1 MEKIHITQIKKL
13 FRKPKKQL
21 IIFSALFAFFY
32 ISNVFASNHT
42 LNLTVSYKT
51 VDFAGKKVQAIAVNN
66 QIPAPTLHFKEGD
79 HVVINVFNHL
89 NEPTIIHWHGIIL
102 PWQMDGVEGVSQH
115 AIPPGKMFQYHFTL
129 RQSGT
134 YWYHAHAGF
143 QEQQGL
149 YGAFIIDPKKPSLY
163 KDNKDEAIVLSDWSN
178 TNPNTIFENLKRDGD
193 YYSPRFPLQAS
204 LFKFIHDYK
213 NADPAQR
220 KLLVDD
226 YKMMQ
231 QMRMGIYDFSD
242 VAYDAFLL
250 NGKTNAHPWT
260 AKVKAGDVV
269 RLRFI
274 DAGGST
280 NFNVKIPGYEMRV
293 IQVQGNDVKPYSA
306 KHFFIT
312 PGETLDALITIKKN
326 KPTIIYAESSDTV
339 GAAMG
344 ALITSANQIVNYKNV
359 MPFPEPKPVTQEMMN
374 NMMQGMNPESMGS
387 MHSSHGNMSSS
398 SSHVMEGMS
407 GMKNMQGMKKT
418 KKMSGSHE
426 GHTSMSM
433 SHDMPMKN
441 MKNMPHAK
449 EMPNTTKDHSSMK
462 MNDAPK
468 EMNHQSTN
476 SVNSG
481 SSGTT
486 TGMAGME
493 NMQNMKAMKETKSTP
508 SASENPATMPISHD
522 MLMKNTDTSKE
533 KPSITEDHSSMKM
546 NMPKDMSHESTNSM
560 SASPSTDM
568 GSSSSNKTTA
578 MVGMEM
584 KKTKKMTSA
593 HKNHTSMNMPHDMHT
608 KNVKNMNAMENMQGM
623 GNSNSKNH
631 TMNMSMPTE
640 ASIIGDHFEK
650 MTPKVAVIKTF
661 GTKYQNLIA
670 LHKTNN
676 PNKPIAGVIRME
688 LFGYMDRY
696 IWMINGVP
704 EYKAKPIILQP
715 GKRYRIIF
723 TNPTM
728 MHHPM
733 HMHGHWFILRNGH
746 GAHDPLLH
754 TIDVAPGATVV
765 ADVDTDASGQ
775 WFFHCHLLYHMMGG
789 MARVFQYQTLIN
801 IVNGSGKPERFI
813 SKTPYYNR
821 PIVRV
826 DEETPIIPSLVH
838 HPMGHPTRF
847 YTSNFLDVGE
857 DAWNNTQEVTFKGMY
872 GGDYNK
878 LKLYTENSEVE
889 KGKVVDA
896 DMDIFYWRLIS
907 QFWAIEGGANY
918 TYRPAQHPYLQPGI
932 GIDGLMPYFIDTE
945 FRLYE
950 HDGSIKFDP
959 ELSRDTQIT
968 NNFFIRTG
976 IEAILATKTVTSA
989 AIGSGLNEMQYTVRP
1004 FYRIRPGMNIFVQY
1018 QYTKDYGA
1026 LRQYDQQQNESPN
1039 QNLYTLGLTLLF

>member
-1 MEKIHITQIKKL
+1 MEKIHLTQIKKIL
-13 FRKPKKQL
+13 RKL
-21 IIFSALFAFFY
+21 NHGFSIFSVIFAVFY
-32 ISNVFASNHT
+32 ISSVFASDRT
-42 LNLTVSYKT
+42 LNLIVSYKT
-51 VDFAGKKVQAIAVNN
+51 VNFAGKKVQAIAVNN

-89 NEPTIIHWHGIIL
+89 KEGTIIHWHGIIL
-102 PWQMDGVEGVSQH
+102 PWQMDGVEGVSQPP
-115 AIPPGKMFQYHFTL
+115 IPPGKMFRYHFTL

-149 YGAFIIDPKKPSLY
+149 YGALIIDPKKPSPY
-163 KDNKDEAIVLSDWSN
+163 KYNKNEAIVLSDWSN
-178 TNPNTIFENLKRDGD
+178 TDPNTIFENLKRDGD

-213 NADPAQR
+213 NASPAQR

-260 AKVKAGDVV
+260 AKVKVGDVV

-293 IQVQGNDVKPYSA
+293 IQVQGNDVKPYIA

-312 PGETLDALITIKKN
+312 PGETLDVLITIKKN

-339 GAAMG
+339 GAAYG
-344 ALITSANQIVNYKNV
+344 ALITSPNQIVNYKNV
-359 MPFPEPKPVTQEMMN
+359 MPFPEPKPVTQEMMK
-374 NMMQGMNPESMGS
+374 NMMLGMNHESMSDMKEMPTAHKNRSSIPS
-387 MHSSHGNMSSS
+387 MKMNRSVNMSHESMSVSHETPIKNMKNIHDMKNMQNSGESHSSMKVNDMSKDMNHESTSSDAMTGMAGMKNMRDIKETKNASSVPENQASMTMSHDMSMKNTDTTKEVQIATEDHTPIKMNMSKDMNHESMSSMSASRSTGMSPSS
-398 SSHVMEGMS
+398 SNTMTTMTGMKIKKTKKMTSVHKNQASMNMSHDMPMKNMS
-407 GMKNMQGMKKT
+407 GMKNMQGMN
-418 KKMSGSHE
+418 
-426 GHTSMSM
+426 TS
-433 SHDMPMKN
+433 D
-441 MKNMPHAK
+441 
-449 EMPNTTKDHSSMK
+449 
-462 MNDAPK
+462 
-468 EMNHQSTN
+468 
-476 SVNSG
+476 
-481 SSGTT
+481 
-486 TGMAGME
+486 
-493 NMQNMKAMKETKSTP
+493 
-508 SASENPATMPISHD
+508 
-522 MLMKNTDTSKE
+522 
-533 KPSITEDHSSMKM
+533 
-546 NMPKDMSHESTNSM
+546 
-560 SASPSTDM
+560 
-568 GSSSSNKTTA
+568 
-578 MVGMEM
+578 
-584 KKTKKMTSA
+584 
-593 HKNHTSMNMPHDMHT
+593 KNH
-608 KNVKNMNAMENMQGM
+608 A
-623 GNSNSKNH
+623 
-631 TMNMSMPTE
+631 MNMSMPTE
-640 ASIIGDHFEK
+640 ASIIGDYFEK
-650 MTPKVAVIKTF
+650 MTPKIAEIKTF

-676 PNKPIAGVIRME
+676 PNKSIAGVIRME

-801 IVNGSGKPERFI
+801 IVNGTAKPERFI
-813 SKTPYYNR
+813 SKTPYHNR

-826 DEETPIIPSLVH
+826 DEETPIIPALVH

-847 YTSNFLDVGE
+847 YTSNFLDVGN
-857 DAWNNTQEVTFKGMY
+857 DFWSNTQQITFKGMY

-878 LKLYTENSEVE
+878 LKLYTENAEIE
-889 KGKVVDA
+889 KGKVTDA
-896 DMDIFYWRLIS
+896 DIDIFYWRLIS
-907 QFWAIEGGANY
+907 QFWAIEGGVNY
-918 TYRPAQHPYLQPGI
+918 TYRPARNPYFQPGI

-950 HDGSIKFDP
+950 HDGSVKFDP

-968 NNFFIRTG
+968 NNFFIRTS
-976 IEAILATKTVTSA
+976 IESIFATKTVSSA

-1004 FYRIRPGMNIFVQY
+1004 FYRIRPGMNVFLQY
-1018 QYTKDYGA
+1018 QYTKDYGQ